1 MKSNEKEMFL
11 FDLCDR
17 YDPQKYATN
26 KSVLCKLAG
35 DRSPFVRSLVARVA
49 AAYADD
55 FMHDIL
61 MGLAGDR
68 NDLVRVEAADSLSVY
83 ADETAYQQLMHM
95 AQDQYY
101 LVRGYA
107 VNGIGVIGN
116 TDERRA
122 KSLAFIQDRLPKEHR
137 NFNRLSCYQ
146 ALYSLGEEAE
156 LQHMLRIY
164 PKQNYRNQCYIINFL
179 EEILSDETRDTIIS
193 FSERELKRCKVD
205 SVRESL
211 MRLLE
216 CNKKQTCPNT
226 LGYMQE

>member
-83 ADETAYQQLMHM
+83 
-95 AQDQYY
+95 
-101 LVRGYA
+101 
-107 VNGIGVIGN
+107 
-116 TDERRA
+116 
-122 KSLAFIQDRLPKEHR
+122 PKE
-137 NFNRLSCYQ
+137 
-146 ALYSLGEEAE
+146 
-156 LQHMLRIY
+156 
-164 PKQNYRNQCYIINFL
+164 
-179 EEILSDETRDTIIS
+179 
-193 FSERELKRCKVD
+193 
-205 SVRESL
+205 
-211 MRLLE
+211 
-216 CNKKQTCPNT
+216 
-226 LGYMQE
+226 